1 MSHTNNSFQEEIRIL
16 KSIERLQGVEKGLYR
31 ELEYNSNN
39 ADSIINQIN
48 EVSQVRISL
57 FKSLNY
63 TYKALQKNVN
73 TSKSEL
79 VELMTVVSIVE
90 DELNNAKIQLNEVY
104 GIKTNK
110 MRMVEINTYYKKRY
124 DAQSNLMKSII
135 FICILLCVLATLYKK
150 SLLPEMVSK
159 VLISIVI
166 VFGVFSIIWGVLD
179 IYWRDNMNFDAYAYN
194 YYPNNNNDIDYGI
207 KVPEVI
213 PIDCI
218 GNACCTDGMMYDDN
232 IRKCI
237 RPSRT

>member
-1 MSHTNNSFQEEIRIL
+1 MSHMNNSFQEEIRIL

-31 ELEYNSNN
+31 ELEYNNKN

-48 EVSQVRISL
+48 EVSQVRMSL

-79 VELMTVVSIVE
+79 VELMTIVSIVE

-124 DAQSNLMKSII
+124 DAQSKLMNSII
-135 FICILLCVLATLYKK
+135 FNGVLLFVLATLYKK
-150 SLLPEMVSK
+150 SVLSEMTSK

-194 YYPNNNNDIDYGI
+194 YYPDNEVDYGL

-218 GNACCTDGMMYDDN
+218 GNACCTDGMIYDDN